1 MHKNKRTIMNPD
13 KRWAA
18 LEAVAKNGKKKV
30 KKRRTFKKRNK
41 SMKGGDI
48 MTPIEA
54 DLKAY
59 MDAINDEDKK
69 KITGKYKSTHY
80 WGDVDITFSVAASF
94 YVTAMEVVTS
104 EERQRALDNAVAVLS
119 TQVTLLN

>member
-1 MHKNKRTIMNPD
+1 MAKLHKNKRTITNQD

-59 MDAINDEDKK
+59 MNAINDVDKK
-69 KITGKYKSTHY
+69 KITEKYKSTHD
-80 WGDVDITFSVAASF
+80 WGDVDISF
-94 YVTAMEVVTS
+94 YAAMEAVNS
-104 EERQRALDNAVAVLS
+104 KRPRALDDAVAVLS
-119 TQVTLLN
+119 TQVTLEK